1 MDALLLARIQFA
13 MTIGFH
19 FIFPSLSIG
28 LACSLVV
35 LEGIGHFGKNEDFRK
50 IARYVAKFFIIT
62 FAVGVAT
69 GIVMALQFGTNWN
82 RMTNAINDIFGV
94 FLVGEVIF
102 AFFLESFFVGVYI
115 FGRGRVSPL
124 VHWLSI
130 VLVAIGTLISSFWIL
145 VANSWM
151 HSPAGFELVNGKF
164 VLKDLAAAVFNPSMI
179 PRFLHTV
186 NSTLVAAAFFLMGL
200 CAYMILKNK
209 GEALAKKLMGGAI
222 VFAVVS
228 SLLELGFGHL
238 QIINVAELQKAK
250 FATIEGIE
258 KTSDDPSMLLFGIP
272 DQSSNSVKA
281 RIEVPGMMKF
291 LFLEPKGH
299 HVVGLEDIPDNE
311 QPPVLMPFLGFHMM
325 VYLGSLMI
333 FVAFVALYFHLSK
346 RIFNQKWLLRILVW
360 MIPVPVIVIQFG
372 WMVTEIG
379 RQPWVIQ
386 GLLRTADAVSIIS
399 PGQILFSIILIGL
412 TELLCVGLWLSL
424 IVKYM
429 RQGPE
434 LQGGK
439 A

>member
-28 LACSLVV
+28 LACTLAV
-35 LEGIGHFGKNEDFRK
+35 LEGIGYFGKNDDFKK
-50 IARYVAKFFIIT
+50 IARYIAKFFIIT

-69 GIVMALQFGTNWN
+69 GVVMALQFGTNWS
-82 RMTNAINDIFGV
+82 RMTNAINDIFGI

-102 AFFLESFFVGVYI
+102 AFFLESFFIGVYI
-115 FGRGRVSPL
+115 FGRGRVSPF

-151 HSPAGFELVNGKF
+151 HSPAGYELVNGKF
-164 VLKDLAAAVFNPSMI
+164 ILKDLSEAVFNPSMF

-200 CAYMILKNK
+200 CAYLILKNK

-222 VFAVVS
+222 LFAVVS
-228 SLLELGFGHL
+228 CFLELGFGHL
-238 QIINVAELQKAK
+238 QIVNVSDLQKAK
-250 FATIEGIE
+250 FATIEGVE
-258 KTSDDPSMLLFGIP
+258 KTSDDPPMLLFGIP
-272 DQSSNSVKA
+272 DQTSNSVKA
-281 RIEVPGMMKF
+281 KIEVPGMMKY
-291 LFLEPKGH
+291 LFMEPGGH
-299 HVVGLEDIPDNE
+299 HVVGLEDIKDNE
-311 QPPVLMPFLGFHMM
+311 QPPVLMPFIGFHLM
-325 VYLGSLMI
+325 VYLGSFMI
-333 FVAFVALYFHLSK
+333 FVSCIALYFYFVKKLYE
-346 RIFNQKWLLRILVW
+346 QKWLLRLLVW
-360 MIPVPVIVIQFG
+360 MMPVPVIVIQLG
-372 WMVTEIG
+372 WMVTEVG

-386 GLLRTADAVSIIS
+386 GLLKTADAVSIVNA
-399 PGQILFSIILIGL
+399 GQILFSIILIGL
-412 TELLCVGLWLSL
+412 IEVLCISLWLSL
-424 IVKYM
+424 VVKYM

-434 LQGGK
+434 MQGGK

>member
-28 LACSLVV
+28 IACSLVV
-35 LEGIGHFGKNEDFRK
+35 LEGIGFFGKNDDFKK
-50 IARYVAKFFIIT
+50 ISRYIAKFFIIT

-102 AFFLESFFVGVYI
+102 AFFLESFFIGLYI
-115 FGRGRVSPL
+115 FGRGRVSPF

-151 HSPAGFELVNGKF
+151 HSPAGYELVNGKF
-164 VLKDLAAAVFNPSMI
+164 ILKDLSAAIFNPSMI

-186 NSTLVAAAFFLMGL
+186 NSSLMAAAFFLMGL
-200 CAYMILKNK
+200 CAYLILKNK
-209 GEALAKKLMGGAI
+209 GATLAKKLLGGA
-222 VFAVVS
+222 VLFAVVTGF
-228 SLLELGFGHL
+228 LELGFGHL
-238 QIINVAELQKAK
+238 QILNVAELQKSK
-250 FATIEGIE
+250 FATIEGVE
-258 KTSDDPSMLLFGIP
+258 KTSDDPPMLLFGIP
-272 DQSSNSVKA
+272 DPSSNSVKA
-281 RIEVPGMMKF
+281 RIEVPGMMKY
-291 LFLEPKGH
+291 LFMEPKGH
-299 HVVGLEDIPDNE
+299 HVTGLEEISDNE
-311 QPPVLMPFLGFHMM
+311 RPPVVMPFIGFHLM

-333 FVAFVALYFHLSK
+333 LVACIALYFNFVKKLYD
-346 RIFNQKWLLRILVW
+346 QKLLLRLLVW
-360 MIPVPVIVIQFG
+360 MMPVPVIVIQLG
-372 WMVTEIG
+372 WMVTEVG

-386 GLLRTADAVSIIS
+386 GLLKTTDAVSIMNA
-399 PGQILFSIILIGL
+399 GQILFSIILIGL
-412 TELLCVGLWLSL
+412 IELLCIGLWLSL

-434 LQGGK
+434 IQGGK
-439 A
+439 V